1 MARRDSSFSRDARLR
16 PTPTLVFDELAQPR
30 GAARFARGG
39 LIFSGIVHPASVCR
53 LHNPLL
59 CTMLGIMLSETHNSK
74 TLREYLDSLPRG
86 SIKAFAEACGIGSVY
101 LSQLA
106 ARLDG
111 REPSPELCVKFER
124 ASGGVVTRRTLRAD
138 WRDIW
143 PELAEQQDTNEV
155 A

>member
-1 MARRDSSFSRDARLR
+1 
-16 PTPTLVFDELAQPR
+16 
-30 GAARFARGG
+30 
-39 LIFSGIVHPASVCR
+39 
-53 LHNPLL
+53 
-59 CTMLGIMLSETHNSK
+59 MLGFMLSETHNSK

-86 SIKAFAEACGIGSVY
+86 GVKAFAETCGIGSVY

-124 ASGGVVTRRTLRAD
+124 ASGGVVTRRTLRSD

-143 PELAEQQDTNEV
+143 PELTQRAPKSE
-155 A
+155 AA